1 MIAIAQPA
9 NLKAVLH
16 KLRLQQESAAR
27 EHHLALE
34 RDDMAAETWQ
44 FWTAKLILKSWDAQT
59 QVLHA
64 LVFLILCNIMQ

>member
-16 KLRLQQESAAR
+16 FCTLRLQQESAAR

-59 QVLHA
+59 QVFHA
-64 LVFLILCNIMQ
+64 LVFFALMQ